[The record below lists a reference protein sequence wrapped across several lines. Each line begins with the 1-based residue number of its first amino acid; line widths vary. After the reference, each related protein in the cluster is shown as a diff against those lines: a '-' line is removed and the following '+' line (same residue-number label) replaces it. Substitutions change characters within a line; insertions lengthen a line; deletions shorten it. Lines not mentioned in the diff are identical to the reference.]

1 MSRKY
6 FQIKFNYSGLEGTY
20 TPTLSCYFSVGWV
33 VSGLDMR
40 FWRENREKNLSM
52 HPWAKQAGLTQY
64 CVLEQGEGYS
74 GQAQFSA
81 CHAEPT
87 PESRIGA
94 R

>member
-1 MSRKY
+1 
-6 FQIKFNYSGLEGTY
+6 
-20 TPTLSCYFSVGWV
+20 
-33 VSGLDMR
+33 MR

-94 R
+94 GYANRAAGRSSRYAHCYNEEQTWWFPIRRSFLQED